1 MSLPSMKSSCLKV
14 VVTQGEL
21 SSLVPS
27 PLPELPNP
35 LDKEMELLTVT
46 GPGPVKIAR
55 IKWIWPQAPS
65 PNSQVRD

>member
-27 PLPELPNP
+27 PLPELPHP

-46 GPGPVKIAR
+46 GPGPVKIAS
-55 IKWIWPQAPS
+55 IKWTWPRAPS
-65 PNSQVRD
+65 PNSQVRY